1 MINSLTNLLNALAQL
16 NINQYT
22 IAFAIIVVLGI
33 LIVKYFDDRK
43 FNNYYQSML
52 KEKNQEIKRL
62 ADDNR
67 RYREVYLTKLGVSQ
81 EDIKNL
87 SASS

>member
-1 MINSLTNLLNALAQL
+1 MIDGLTTLLNALAQL

-22 IAFAIIVVLGI
+22 IALAVIILVGVFV
-33 LIVKYFDDRK
+33 VKYFDDRK

-52 KEKNQEIKRL
+52 KEKNKEIEQL

-67 RYREVYLTKLGVSQ
+67 RYREVYLTKLGVNQ